1 MENLKK
7 HWIRLTYVEI
17 GKQIAHDI
25 YFVWIHKK
33 LGIAINNKFSVYIF
47 TFKSLQIKNIDNLAL
62 SKKEIML

>member
-25 YFVWIHKK
+25 YFVWIYKK